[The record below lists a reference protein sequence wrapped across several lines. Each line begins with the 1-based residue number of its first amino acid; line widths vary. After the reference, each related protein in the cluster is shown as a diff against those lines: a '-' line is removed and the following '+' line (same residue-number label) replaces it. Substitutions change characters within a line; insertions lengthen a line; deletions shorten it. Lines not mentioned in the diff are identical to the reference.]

1 MNYKPMNYKK
11 ILFCTVTAIVM
22 LAPIGAVGLRYSNDI
37 KSQLTQKEMIEQ
49 LEFKKIEKDVTIKL
63 YPSLVKKEVDGSTKY
78 FYTPESVIYNDGTE
92 LKGATAITL
101 PFDKKIND
109 KQTRT
114 TLFKGKAYLLKC
126 RIPDALM
133 DQKEKAATYGINS
146 VKEGNKYYIYAPYKV
161 KVGDVVYENEI
172 FKKIVKS
179 DNIKEKIKE
188 KAYKQYKANEEFR
201 IRQKLKRGLKY
212 TAAYEGVV
220 ALSALGLYTQL
231 FIKTK
236 KRG

>member
-1 MNYKPMNYKK
+1 MNPKK
-11 ILFCTVTAIVM
+11 ILFCTVTAITM
-22 LAPIGAVGLRYSNDI
+22 LAPICAVGLRYSDDI

-63 YPSLVKKEVDGSTKY
+63 YPSRVEKEVDGSTKY
-78 FYTPESVIYNDGTE
+78 FYTPESVTYNDGTE

-101 PFDKKIND
+101 PFDKKISD

-133 DQKEKAATYGINS
+133 DQKEKAAIYGINS
-146 VKEGNKYYIYAPYKV
+146 VKEGNKYYIYAPYKI
-161 KVGDVVYENEI
+161 KAGDVVYENEV

-179 DNIKEKIKE
+179 DNIKEEIKE
-188 KAYKQYKANEEFR
+188 KAYKQYKTNEEFR
-201 IRQKLKRGLKY
+201 IRQKLKSGLKY
-212 TAAYEGVV
+212 TAAYEGIV
-220 ALSALGLYTQL
+220 ALSALGLYIQL
-231 FIKTK
+231 FIKK
-236 KRG
+236 KN

>member
-1 MNYKPMNYKK
+1 MNPKK
-11 ILFCTVTAIVM
+11 ILFCTVTAIAM
-22 LAPIGAVGLRYSNDI
+22 LAPICAVGLRYSDDI
-37 KSQLTQKEMIEQ
+37 KSQLTKKEMIKQ

-63 YPSLVKKEVDGSTKY
+63 YPSRVEKEVDGSTKY
-78 FYTPESVIYNDGTE
+78 FYTPESVTYNDGTE

-101 PFDKKIND
+101 PFDKKISD

-146 VKEGNKYYIYAPYKV
+146 IKEGNKYYIYAPYKV
-161 KVGDVVYENEI
+161 KIGDIVYENEV

-188 KAYKQYKANEEFR
+188 KAYKQYKTNEEFR
-201 IRQKLKRGLKY
+201 IRQKLKSGLKY

-220 ALSALGLYTQL
+220 VLSAFGLYIQL
-231 FIKTK
+231 FVK
-236 KRG
+236 KQN

>member
-1 MNYKPMNYKK
+1 MKPKK
-11 ILFCTVTAIVM
+11 ILFCAITAIAI
-22 LAPIGAVGLRYSNDI
+22 LAPIGIAGLKYNDDI

-63 YPSLVKKEVDGSTKY
+63 YPSRVKKEVDGSTKY
-78 FYTPESVIYNDGTE
+78 FYTPESVTYNDGTE

-101 PFDKKIND
+101 PFDKKISD

-133 DQKEKAATYGINS
+133 DQKDNQKDQAAAYGINS
-146 VKEGNKYYIYAPYKV
+146 IKEGNKYYIYAPYKV
-161 KVGDVVYENEI
+161 KIGDVVYENEV

-179 DNIKEKIKE
+179 DNIKEEIKE
-188 KAYKQYKANEEFR
+188 KAYKQYKLNEEFR
-201 IRQKLKRGLKY
+201 IRQKLKQGLKY
-212 TAAYEGVV
+212 TAVYEGVV
-220 ALSALGLYTQL
+220 ALSALGLYIQL
-231 FIKTK
+231 FIKK
-236 KRG
+236 KN

>member
-1 MNYKPMNYKK
+1 MKPKK
-11 ILFCTVTAIVM
+11 ILFCAITAIAI
-22 LAPIGAVGLRYSNDI
+22 LAPIGIVGLKYNDDI

-63 YPSLVKKEVDGSTKY
+63 YPSRVKKEVDGSTKY
-78 FYTPESVIYNDGTE
+78 FYTPESVTYNDGTE
-92 LKGATAITL
+92 LKEATAITL
-101 PFDKKIND
+101 PFDKKISD

-133 DQKEKAATYGINS
+133 DQKDKAAAYGINS
-146 VKEGNKYYIYAPYKV
+146 IKEGNKYYIYAPYKV
-161 KVGDVVYENEI
+161 KIGDVVYENEV

-179 DNIKEKIKE
+179 DNIKERIKE
-188 KAYKQYKANEEFR
+188 KAYKQYKTNEEFR

-212 TAAYEGVV
+212 TASYECVV
-220 ALSALGLYTQL
+220 GLSAIGLYTKL
-231 FIKTK
+231 FIK
-236 KRG
+236 KRKND

>member
-1 MNYKPMNYKK
+1 MKPKK
-11 ILFCTVTAIVM
+11 ILFCAITAIAI
-22 LAPIGAVGLRYSNDI
+22 LAPIGIVGLKYNDDI

-63 YPSLVKKEVDGSTKY
+63 YPSQVKKEINGSTKY
-78 FYTPESVIYNDGTE
+78 LYTPESVTYNDGTK

-101 PFDKKIND
+101 PFDKKISD

-114 TLFKGKAYLLKC
+114 TSFKGKAFLLKC

-133 DQKEKAATYGINS
+133 DQKDKAATYGINS
-146 VKEGNKYYIYAPYKV
+146 VKEGVKYFAYMPYKV
-161 KVGDVVYENEI
+161 KVGDVVYENET

-179 DNIKEKIKE
+179 DNIKEEIKE
-188 KAYKQYKANEEFR
+188 KAYKQYKLNEEFR

-212 TAAYEGVV
+212 TAAYEGIVV
-220 ALSALGLYTQL
+220 LSAVGLYSQL
-231 FIKTK
+231 FIK
-236 KRG
+236 KRKNDY

>member
-1 MNYKPMNYKK
+1 MKPKK

-22 LAPIGAVGLRYSNDI
+22 LAPIGAVGLRYSDDI
-37 KSQLTQKEMIEQ
+37 KTQLTQKEMIEQ

-63 YPSLVKKEVDGSTKY
+63 YPSRVKKEVDGSTKY
-78 FYTPESVIYNDGTE
+78 FYTPESVTYNDGTE

-101 PFDKKIND
+101 PFDKKISD

-133 DQKEKAATYGINS
+133 DQKEKAAAYGINS

-161 KVGDVVYENEI
+161 KVGDVVYENEV

-179 DNIKEKIKE
+179 DNIKEEIKE
-188 KAYKQYKANEEFR
+188 KAYKQYKTNEEFR
-201 IRQKLKRGLKY
+201 IRQKLKSGLKY
-212 TAAYEGVV
+212 TAAYEGIV
-220 ALSALGLYTQL
+220 ALSAFGLYTKL